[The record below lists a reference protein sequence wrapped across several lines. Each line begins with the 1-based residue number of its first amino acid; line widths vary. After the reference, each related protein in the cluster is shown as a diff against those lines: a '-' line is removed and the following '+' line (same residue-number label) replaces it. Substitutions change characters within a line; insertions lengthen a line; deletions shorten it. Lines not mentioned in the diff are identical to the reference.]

1 LLTPLW
7 SNGTRLRNDGDAMRK
22 VIRPAEIDAQSF
34 MDAFMRLKRGSVTR
48 RHFLSMTGL
57 AAATALLTGTAK
69 PSVAT
74 ETTGLG
80 RKVSLATWPNYH
92 DPQTF
97 EDFARIYGVEVD
109 VSIIGSNE
117 GTMRALELG
126 RGWDIIVPTQYAI
139 APYVE
144 RGMLQKLDLS
154 LIPSFDSAA
163 HLERHV
169 TPAVIDGAHY
179 ALPKN
184 AGTTGMAY
192 NTGRLSPVTSW
203 RAFFDTAMTEA
214 SGRTIAHDYQ
224 LTTIGSALAALGHS
238 FNSCDPSELQAAE
251 ALLMQLKPHV
261 HSIDSDYQPAMRA
274 SEAWLT
280 MCWSND
286 AYQLTQDSDIGFS
299 LGSDGGEIWTDFFA
313 IPTKA
318 QNRRGAHAL
327 INHLMDP
334 QTAAKEHLC
343 NGGTVVDSRVK
354 AFLPEEILA
363 NSVINPDEASL
374 TPLEFGVAEIMTNP
388 IRAEI
393 MNRFRSAGG

>member
-1 LLTPLW
+1 MHKV
-7 SNGTRLRNDGDAMRK
+7 TRS
-22 VIRPAEIDAQSF
+22 AEIEPERF
-34 MDAFMRLKRGSVTR
+34 MDEFMRLKKGSVTR
-48 RHFLSMTGL
+48 RHFLSITGL
-57 AAATALLTGTAK
+57 GAATALLAGAPTPLA
-69 PSVAT
+69 AA
-74 ETTGLG
+74 EATGLG
-80 RKVSLATWPNYH
+80 KTVSLATWPNYH

-97 EDFARIYGVEVD
+97 EDFTRIYGIAVD

-126 RGWDIIVPTQYAI
+126 RDWDIIVPTQYAI

-154 LIPSFDSAA
+154 LIPNFDSAA

-169 TPAVIDGAHY
+169 MPAVIGGAHY

-192 NTGRLSPVTSW
+192 NTSQLSPVTSW
-203 RAFFDTAMTEA
+203 RSFFDTAMTEA

-224 LTTIGSALAALGHS
+224 LTTIGSALAAQGHS
-238 FNSCDPSELQAAE
+238 FNSCDPAELQAAE
-251 ALLMQLKPHV
+251 KLLMEVKPHL

-274 SEAWLT
+274 GEAWLT

-286 AYQLTQDSDIGFS
+286 AYQLTQDKRIGFS

-313 IPTKA
+313 IPTRA
-318 QNRRGAHAL
+318 RNPRGAHAL
-327 INHLMDP
+327 INHLMHP
-334 QTAAKEHLC
+334 KTAAKEHLC
-343 NGGTVVDSRVK
+343 NGGTVVDNRVK
-354 AFLPEEILA
+354 AYLPEEILA
-363 NSVINPDEASL
+363 NSITNPDEASL
-374 TPLEFGVAEIMTNP
+374 TPLEFGIAEVMTNP
-388 IRAEI
+388 IRAGI